1 MGINPTQSNF
11 KSFTFDGVNS
21 RQYGVYITGA
31 GVFNAPE
38 RNVEMLDIAGR
49 NGAFVLDKGSFLNIE
64 VTYPASIACDNETDF
79 AEAVSD
85 LRNLL
90 CSKVGYVRLEDD
102 YNPNEY
108 RLAIY
113 KSGLEVSH
121 DFLIAGEFDLVFECK
136 PQRYLK
142 TGETAISVTSGDTIT
157 NPTRFNAQPL
167 LEVKGHGEINIGNN
181 KIEIVN
187 EEIGRL
193 LLANSTIGSGVIDV
207 MLDEGN
213 FGLLENGDEFSVSA
227 YSKFRGAMFIGGSA
241 NNNQI
246 ISATFSTSGAIDA
259 SVSEV
264 VTTGVIRVDYLV
276 TINDPIVFNKGTSD
290 TKTVTVDIS
299 ASLKSN
305 GAPVSYTGSYDIEF
319 IYNSAYDRIRI
330 IRTLTSPNLP
340 QNIYSTQ
347 ASNGTT
353 IASIYGYS
361 TRLVVSDTIYIDLE
375 IGEAYGNSGGV
386 ISNLNNI
393 VMIPSEL
400 PTLAS
405 GANTITYDNTFTQ
418 FKVVPRWWKV

>member
-142 TGETAISVTSGDTIT
+142 TGETAISVTSGDTVT
-157 NPTRFNAQPL
+157 NPTRFDAKPM
-167 LEVKGHGEINIGNN
+167 LEATGYGTIDISGS
-181 KIEIVN
+181 KIEVYNVPIGDIVVH
-187 EEIGRL
+187 
-193 LLANSTIGSGVIDV
+193 NS
-207 MLDEGN
+207 
-213 FGLLENGDEFSVSA
+213 EFF
-227 YSKFRGAMFIGGSA
+227 SK
-241 NNNQI
+241 
-246 ISATFSTSGAIDA
+246 TK
-259 SVSEV
+259 
-264 VTTGVIRVDYLV
+264 TG
-276 TINDPIVFNKGTSD
+276 
-290 TKTVTVDIS
+290 TVTVDDTYANATDTIIVDTVSFAVNCGVLGGYIS
-299 ASLKSN
+299 GVSTSVTGDVTGASYWTGGTYVRLTMNMDNKQFAYGTPSTLTGTASLLTSTTDF
-305 GAPVSYTGSYDIEF
+305 GDITMTVTLSLAYDGTDSFTVTASYTMPANTFDFQTSQYPRVTVGAI
-319 IYNSAYDRIRI
+319 
-330 IRTLTSPNLP
+330 TL
-340 QNIYSTQ
+340 QSTQ
-347 ASNGTT
+347 YATGNPM
-353 IASIYGYS
+353 
-361 TRLVVSDTIYIDLE
+361 YIDLE
-375 IGEAYGNSGGV
+375 IGECYKIESGSAV
-386 ISNLNNI
+386 SVNNA
-393 VMIPSEL
+393 VQMPSEL
-400 PTLAS
+400 PTLQS

>member
-38 RNVEMLDIAGR
+38 RNVEMIDIAGR

-121 DFLIAGEFDLVFECK
+121 DMLIAGEFDIVFECK
-136 PQRYLK
+136 PQRFLK
-142 TGETAISVTSGDTIT
+142 SGETAISVTSGNTIT
-157 NPTRFNAQPL
+157 NPTRFDAKPL
-167 LEVKGHGEINIGNN
+167 LEIDGYGEFSINGEVLSVNNGAIGWIPVAEA
-181 KIEIVN
+181 KT
-187 EEIGRL
+187 
-193 LLANSTIGSGVIDV
+193 ANASTVSNTFNTQYANVADALKFGNLPNGWEGQIDV
-207 MLDEGN
+207 SWMVDDVRLIEVSSITGN
-213 FGLLENGDEFSVSA
+213 G
-227 YSKFRGAMFIGGSA
+227 
-241 NNNQI
+241 
-246 ISATFSTSGAIDA
+246 
-259 SVSEV
+259 V
-264 VTTGVIRVDYLV
+264 VNFVPGFD
-276 TINDPIVFNKGTSD
+276 
-290 TKTVTVDIS
+290 
-299 ASLKSN
+299 
-305 GAPVSYTGSYDIEF
+305 
-319 IYNSAYDRIRI
+319 
-330 IRTLTSPNLP
+330 
-340 QNIYSTQ
+340 
-347 ASNGTT
+347 
-353 IASIYGYS
+353 IYGYQKVVCYGSLDRS
-361 TRLVVSDTIYIDLE
+361 TTYSYGTASSHSVTGNILLTLGDNTTKTIVFTITIAYDGADTFTTTVTQTLPVGYNLSSVACSVSQILLDSTKSAAGNPLYFDLD
-375 IGEAYGNSGGV
+375 IGEAYKIEGGV
-386 ISNLNNI
+386 PVSVNSA
-393 VMIPSEL
+393 VSIPSEL
-400 PTLAS
+400 PTLSS